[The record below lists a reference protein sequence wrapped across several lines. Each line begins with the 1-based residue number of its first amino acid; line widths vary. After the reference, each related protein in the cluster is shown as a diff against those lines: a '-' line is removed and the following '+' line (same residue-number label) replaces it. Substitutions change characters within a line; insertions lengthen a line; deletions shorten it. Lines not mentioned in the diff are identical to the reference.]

1 MKNLSNFRPTHWLM
15 LIFANLLIVLSCSK
29 DKNESEVSAPQV
41 ETPAHLKDREPQPK
55 VDVKQPYVSLQSNT
69 PYIQFTTEKTE
80 SISLNISAS
89 AEDKKDVWIDLN
101 GNGKW
106 DEGTDTKVTT
116 FNERV
121 SYPIKAQTIR
131 VYGKVFNIDLTNQQ
145 ISTLELHNPV
155 LQFLGAGGNSLKS
168 LSIPDSDA
176 LTGISLSAN
185 FELKSLTLGNLQN
198 LELLD
203 INGTDLN
210 TLNLNGYKNLKYL
223 YIIDVPLTA
232 LDLSTQTKLKEIHIT
247 IINGKGLIGE
257 PLKAFAKSLHSNGGG
272 VIGLSKEQYD
282 QIGNILQNK
291 NWEVKGGVP
300 QRR

>member
-1 MKNLSNFRPTHWLM
+1 M
-15 LIFANLLIVLSCSK
+15 
-29 DKNESEVSAPQV
+29 
-41 ETPAHLKDREPQPK
+41 
-55 VDVKQPYVSLQSNT
+55 KQPYVSLQST
-69 PYIQFTTEKTE
+69 PPYIQFTTEKTE
-80 SISLNISAS
+80 SISLNISVS

-131 VYGKVFNIDLTNQQ
+131 VYGKVFNIDLTDQQ

-257 PLKAFAKSLHSNGGG
+257 PLKSFGKSLHSNGGG

-291 NWEVKGGVP
+291 NWEVKGGK
-300 QRR
+300 